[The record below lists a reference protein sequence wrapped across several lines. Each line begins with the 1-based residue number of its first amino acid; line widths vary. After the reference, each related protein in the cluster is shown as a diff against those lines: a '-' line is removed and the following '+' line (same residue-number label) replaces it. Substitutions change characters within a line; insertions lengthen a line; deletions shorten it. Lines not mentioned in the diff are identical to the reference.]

1 MFLRDLTIQNLRS
14 IRNLQLSF
22 QAFAEKNRKWTLIL
36 GENGCGKSTI
46 LRAVALLCAGSDA
59 LPHLLGHDV
68 DSWIHYGEAEAN
80 ISATLVTADGQD
92 RHIKLCLKR
101 GCSVK
106 ELFSLNHETLE
117 QLDSALEH
125 AARSY
130 LTMGYGASR
139 RLNSDPDAPFNSR
152 SIRIPLRARS
162 VITLFSPEAVLDPLE
177 SWVIDMD
184 YRGENEGRKI
194 IERIVSDLMPNVEF
208 KEIDKATKQLIF
220 KTPDGLTPLNR
231 LSDGY
236 QNVAAWCGD
245 LLRSITET
253 FKNYHDPLKARG
265 LLLIDEIDLHLHPV
279 WQRRLRAFLD
289 STFPNLQFIATTH
302 SPLTVQQAG
311 EGELYVMQ
319 RTSPEASPTLEAF
332 TGIPNT
338 MMIHQ
343 LLMSPIFNLESM
355 DSLKVQEQREQFRQL
370 QDTSN
375 RSPHQSLTMNELKSS
390 LDELPDFAEGLNRYA
405 AQQTKVLRDIE
416 QAISASSNGAAG
428 NPTGQ
433 SASSRVKS
441 ARPKK
446 RATAS
451 SAPIETAPLR
461 KKTAV
466 KKNPAAKI
474 VKKKT
479 ARKARK
485 GSAK

>member
-1 MFLRDLTIQNLRS
+1 MFLRNLTIQNLRS

-22 QAFAEKNRKWTLIL
+22 QASAEKNRKWTLIL

-68 DSWIHYGEAEAN
+68 DSWIHYGETEAN
-80 ISATLVTADGQD
+80 IAATLVTADGQE

-152 SIRIPLRARS
+152 SARIPLRARS
-162 VITLFSPEAVLDPLE
+162 VITLFSPDAVLDPLE

-208 KEIDKATKQLIF
+208 KEIDKSTKQLIF

-289 STFPNLQFIATTH
+289 HTFPNLQFIATTH
-302 SPLTVQQAG
+302 SPLTVQQSG

-332 TGIPNT
+332 AGIPNT

-370 QDTSN
+370 QESDN
-375 RSPHQSLTMNELKSS
+375 RSPHESNTMNALKTS
-390 LDELPDFAEGLNRYA
+390 LEALPDFAAGLNKYE

-416 QAISASSNGAAG
+416 LAISASSSRPNKKSTVA
-428 NPTGQ
+428 
-433 SASSRVKS
+433 SA
-441 ARPKK
+441 
-446 RATAS
+446 
-451 SAPIETAPLR
+451 
-461 KKTAV
+461 AV
-466 KKNPAAKI
+466 KKTVVRKKSAVKKPSAAKV
-474 VKKKT
+474 VKKKI

-485 GSAK
+485 GNAK